1 MWDKIAWAGDDG
13 FATRLSQDISTAL
26 DDKLMRNTRQTHST
40 SVANIPAKRPK
51 CVCRVRILSTMQVV
65 AVLPSVWIYRGFD
78 GVGVN
83 L

>member
-26 DDKLMRNTRQTHST
+26 DDKLMRNTRQTYST

-51 CVCRVRILSTMQVV
+51 CVYRVWVTSSAYHASSSGTTVRVDISRL
-65 AVLPSVWIYRGFD
+65 
-78 GVGVN
+78 
-83 L
+83 